1 MASAKARPKATSE
14 KKRSQP
20 AAKKKSVKAP
30 SAKSAEKISART
42 IEAVPVKKPAPI
54 RTGARPA
61 GTAKVRTV
69 SRKSATSAP
78 EKEKTGSPKERL
90 NALRKD
96 LLNRKET
103 ILKEAREEIAK
114 YVSGDNRQLVDTAL
128 DEGDW
133 AQVDISEDINLQ
145 RLAAHRKLLHGIDEA
160 VRKIAEGTYGIC
172 EECGEEI
179 SGKRL
184 RVLPSPTLCID
195 CQENKEQFEKLE
207 PPE

>member
-184 RVLPSPTLCID
+184 RVLPSATLCID